1 MRPVHVPLLPGLIC
15 MYFPMTLLGYL
26 ALGDNLEADLINSL
40 YPNSFFKSAAQVLF
54 MLNLTTSLVS
64 VISPVYQQ
72 LEDSIGIPS
81 GSAAEG
87 PSSHSVTA

>member
-1 MRPVHVPLLPGLIC
+1 
-15 MYFPMTLLGYL
+15 MYFPMTLLGYM
-26 ALGDNLEADLINSL
+26 ALGDQLQPDLINSL

-81 GSAAEG
+81 SENTAGH
-87 PSSHSVTA
+87 SSKKHI

>member
-1 MRPVHVPLLPGLIC
+1 
-15 MYFPMTLLGYL
+15 MTLLGYL
-26 ALGDNLEADLINSL
+26 ALGDQLEADLINSL
-40 YPNSFFKSAAQVLF
+40 TPNSFFKSAAQVLF

-81 GSAAEG
+81 GQS
-87 PSSHSVTA
+87 